1 MLTYRRKK
9 FEIWDCALL
18 APTKDLVVVG
28 RLS

>member
-9 FEIWDCALL
+9 IEIWDCALL
-18 APTKDLVVVG
+18 VPPKDLIVVG